1 MMVIFGHLTKEQKL
15 VHLGVMGE
23 HNKRIRRQTPLRN
36 SDKAREDSEISA
48 HCHSEA

>member
-15 VHLGVMGE
+15 VHLGIMEE

-36 SDKAREDSEISA
+36 TDKSSGGRRDFSA
-48 HCHSEA
+48 LP